1 MLECGRHGTAA
12 DLSRAEG
19 VTKSYFSRILRLTL
33 LGPDIVESVL
43 NGTQPRALALKILL
57 KVPGDL
63 GRPTRRARIHPRLLQ
78 IPNSVAVGFLS
89 L

>member
-57 KVPGDL
+57 KPFPAIWEDQRGVLEFTPDCCKS
-63 GRPTRRARIHPRLLQ
+63 PTRLR
-78 IPNSVAVGFLS
+78 
-89 L
+89 